1 MASKKLKRLV
11 LSPEEKAYV
20 AATAYGE
27 TGHLPEAQRRFA
39 VSDKDAHGRMQITK
53 GAFKDIMGSLKG
65 WGNPDKMEDAGIRYA
80 VQQFRDFKGDPAR
93 AAGAYVRGP
102 TAERQNRPY
111 PGPRTKSYIPK
122 VVAEYNRLLSKMRE
136 KQMANTSGFL
146 KMNPK
151 ERRIRVRRANR
162 AIQTAKSVGM
172 EPKASD
178 LNILKM
184 ASKADK
190 GPITKKEMRSDRRTL
205 GDAAL
210 TASLVVPGALA
221 VRGGVAAAKGI
232 GKLAASRTAS
242 AAAKKVA
249 AQKAKKAAAAK
260 AKREAAKKAKQ
271 AQEKANAAR
280 KAREAQGRSSAG
292 GAADDAVAQGVS
304 AAAKKAARKKVTDAA
319 KKKAAQQK
327 KLAAQRKASA
337 NRNKVNR
344 PPVANKKY
352 QTNADGS
359 LKLRNGKPILKK
371 PTTAAKPKTPAKPKT
386 DSKMVPT
393 KPGRPNITKKAALTT
408 AAIAGGAGL
417 LSLLPSG
424 KKETS
429 KRDVNKV
436 SAVRRPSSST
446 AKKSKTS
453 KRIIDE
459 DYAGRRPSSP
469 TANRKSTAKQTSNRV
484 NDAQTSNSMN
494 DADAMDSGI
503 GRGSSSKRT
512 AAQTSNR
519 VNDANARDS
528 GAGGKNAEKKGFNFA
543 DIFDSSKYKKTSGP
557 DDSSPAKRTYDT
569 PFGSIDIDS
578 SKEGMAF
585 EEFDQKYGGK
595 VMTRKKGRKAKP
607 RRRAALRGHRAEQRG
622 G

>member
-80 VQQFRDFKGDPAR
+80 VQQFRNFKGDPVR

-102 TAERQNRPY
+102 TAERENRPY

-122 VVAEYNRLLSKMRE
+122 VVAEYKRLLSEMRA

-172 EPKASD
+172 KPNAAD

-190 GPITKKEMRSDRRTL
+190 GPITEKEMRSDRRIF

-210 TASLVVPGALA
+210 KASLVVPGALA
-221 VRGGVAAAKGI
+221 VRGAAKGI
-232 GKLAASRTAS
+232 GKLTASRTAS

-260 AKREAAKKAKQ
+260 AKREAAKKAKK
-271 AQEKANAAR
+271 AQGNAGAAR

-304 AAAKKAARKKVTDAA
+304 AAARKAARKKAADAA
-319 KKKAAQQK
+319 RKKTAQQK
-327 KLAAQRKASA
+327 KLAAQRKASQA
-337 NRNKVNR
+337 RNQRK
-344 PPVANKKY
+344 PKPAANKKY

-371 PTTAAKPKTPAKPKT
+371 PATAAKPKTPAKPKT

-393 KPGRPNITKKAALTT
+393 KPGRPPITKKAALT
-408 AAIAGGAGL
+408 AAGIATGAGL
-417 LSLLPSG
+417 LSQLPS
-424 KKETS
+424 KKEKKPVVRAEGTSRKPRPVGPGRNPSKAEFSTSGTGRGAVPTRPPS
-429 KRDVNKV
+429 KRT
-436 SAVRRPSSST
+436 AAPTRP
-446 AKKSKTS
+446 
-453 KRIIDE
+453 
-459 DYAGRRPSSP
+459 
-469 TANRKSTAKQTSNRV
+469 
-484 NDAQTSNSMN
+484 
-494 DADAMDSGI
+494 
-503 GRGSSSKRT
+503 SSKRT

-519 VNDANARDS
+519 VADADARDS
-528 GAGGKNAEKKGFNFA
+528 GTGGKNAEKKGFNFA

-557 DDSSPAKRTYDT
+557 DDYSPAKRTYDT

-578 SKEGMAF
+578 SEEGMAF

-595 VMTRKKGRKAKP
+595 VMTRKKGGKAKP

>member
-327 KLAAQRKASA
+327 KLAAQRKASQA
-337 NRNKVNR
+337 RNQRK
-344 PPVANKKY
+344 PKPAANKKY

-371 PTTAAKPKTPAKPKT
+371 PATAAKPKTPAKPKT

-393 KPGRPNITKKAALTT
+393 KPGRPNITKKAAKIIGGT
-408 AAIAGGAGL
+408 ALGAAGVGG
-417 LSLLPSG
+417 LSLLLSG
-424 KKETS
+424 KEKKPVVGAEGTS
-429 KRDVNKV
+429 RKP
-436 SAVRRPSSST
+436 RPSS
-446 AKKSKTS
+446 K
-453 KRIIDE
+453 
-459 DYAGRRPSSP
+459 P
-469 TANRKSTAKQTSNRV
+469 TA
-484 NDAQTSNSMN
+484 AQTSDSEN
-494 DADAMDSGI
+494 DANARDSGTGRGSSSNRTAAQTSDSENDANARDSGT

-528 GAGGKNAEKKGFNFA
+528 GIGGQNAEKKGFNFA
-543 DIFDSSKYKKTSGP
+543 DIFDSSKYKKTFGP

-578 SKEGMAF
+578 SKEAMKTY

-595 VMTRKKGRKAKP
+595 VMTRKKGGKAKP
-607 RRRAALRGHRAEQRG
+607 RKRAALRGHRAEQRG

>member
-122 VVAEYNRLLSKMRE
+122 VVAEYNRLLSKMRA

-386 DSKMVPT
+386 DSKMVAT
-393 KPGRPNITKKAALTT
+393 KPGRPPITRKKALGIASVPVGAAGVYGLSKLANNRTKDISKGAAEASEQAKTKQKRTRKPKRADNSGMLFDPNLQQTT
-408 AAIAGGAGL
+408 PDVGQ
-417 LSLLPSG
+417 
-424 KKETS
+424 S
-429 KRDVNKV
+429 K
-436 SAVRRPSSST
+436 
-446 AKKSKTS
+446 
-453 KRIIDE
+453 
-459 DYAGRRPSSP
+459 
-469 TANRKSTAKQTSNRV
+469 Q
-484 NDAQTSNSMN
+484 
-494 DADAMDSGI
+494 
-503 GRGSSSKRT
+503 SKRT
-512 AAQTSNR
+512 DNSGMLFDAAANKKARMPDVGQNTSSTKKEKPSKS
-519 VNDANARDS
+519 AAKKDS
-528 GAGGKNAEKKGFNFA
+528 FGQRK
-543 DIFDSSKYKKTSGP
+543 SSIK
-557 DDSSPAKRTYDT
+557 T
-569 PFGSIDIDS
+569 PFGTIDIDS
-578 SKEGMAF
+578 TDKGMAF

>member
-1 MASKKLKRLV
+1 MASKKLKPLV
-11 LSPEEKAYV
+11 LSPKEKAWI
-20 AATAYGE
+20 AATRYGE
-27 TGHLPEAQRRFA
+27 TGSVSKNKKGL
-39 VSDKDAHGRMQITK
+39 VYSDKGARGSMQIMPATYK
-53 GAFKDIMGSLKG
+53 EVMGSMKG
-65 WGNPDKMEDAGIRYA
+65 WNDPKKLEEAGIRYA

-327 KLAAQRKASA
+327 KLAAQRKASQA
-337 NRNKVNR
+337 RNQRK
-344 PPVANKKY
+344 PKPAANKKY

-371 PTTAAKPKTPAKPKT
+371 PATAAKPKTPAKPKT
-386 DSKMVPT
+386 DPKMVPT
-393 KPGRPNITKKAALTT
+393 KPGRPNITKKAAKIIGGT
-408 AAIAGGAGL
+408 ALGAAGVGG
-417 LSLLPSG
+417 LSLLLSG
-424 KKETS
+424 KEKKPVVGAEGTS
-429 KRDVNKV
+429 RKP
-436 SAVRRPSSST
+436 RPSS
-446 AKKSKTS
+446 K
-453 KRIIDE
+453 
-459 DYAGRRPSSP
+459 P
-469 TANRKSTAKQTSNRV
+469 
-484 NDAQTSNSMN
+484 
-494 DADAMDSGI
+494 
-503 GRGSSSKRT
+503 T
-512 AAQTSNR
+512 AAQTSDSE
-519 VNDANARDS
+519 NDANARDS
-528 GAGGKNAEKKGFNFA
+528 GIGGQNAEKKGFNFA
-543 DIFDSSKYKKTSGP
+543 DIFDSSKYKKTFGP

-578 SKEGMAF
+578 SKEAMKTY

-595 VMTRKKGRKAKP
+595 VMTRKKGGKAKP
-607 RRRAALRGHRAEQRG
+607 RKRAALRGHRAEQRG